1 MSYNSQIVS
10 CNEAR
15 PAEPAAVICVFRLP
29 ERPESSPP
37 RRSYLDRSDE
47 ERSWRLR
54 LLRLR
59 AENDALIEEGAAFRT
74 RMAAAVDRFE
84 GLERTFLQTEA
95 ERRELA
101 AELADAKRKL
111 GDELADARYELVNAR
126 SPPRSPRTPA
136 SGASPSRGSRSSPAR
151 QTQQHESSTQT
162 LQEATTARVAA
173 ASDLAAGTAASAPH
187 SCHGYWLVRP
197 RWGPAWPPHGLAGRV
212 WRR

>member
-1 MSYNSQIVS
+1 MATTATSSGRVSHLYLVDSLEKQIRELQFTNRELQRSQ
-10 CNEAR
+10 AR
-15 PAEPAAVICVFRLP
+15 GTGGSNLRFASTG
-29 ERPESSPP
+29 RPEYSPP
-37 RRSYLDRSDE
+37 RRSYLDRSDD
-47 ERSWRLR
+47 ERSLEIEVA
-54 LLRLR
+54 RLR

-126 SPPRSPRTPA
+126 SPPRSPRTLA

-173 ASDLAAGTAASAPH
+173 ASDLAFLAS
-187 SCHGYWLVRP
+187 
-197 RWGPAWPPHGLAGRV
+197 
-212 WRR
+212 RRY